1 MNFSRS
7 GPGISPRIDNF
18 LRASNELSIGH
29 RSVFGLVAVALML
42 AGCGSTSTADVG
54 PSPIGPSPVSPS
66 LVGPSPVSPS
76 PVGSSPVRCLVSLSS
91 TSIGVGA
98 DDSDATVAVVTDAE
112 CAWTASEAV
121 TWISQLSPASGQ
133 GSGQIGFQVTANG
146 SPEPRQGD
154 IEVNG
159 IRFQVLQAAATC
171 AFQLSASTATVSAA
185 GGSQSVTVTGLD
197 GCAWSAASE
206 ASWISVGSGSTG
218 SGNGAVTLQVAPNP
232 GATRSG
238 TLTIAGHTFTVAQDA
253 VSIVSCTPSIQPT
266 SQSIAAAG
274 GIGSSSVTSN
284 TGCAWTV
291 ASNAPWITVTSGA
304 SGSGNGPVTFALA
317 ANTGANRSG
326 TLTIAGHTFTVNQ
339 ANGCSYSIQATSQS
353 IASGGGPGSSAVT
366 SGSGCAW
373 TATSNAPWITVTS
386 GATGSGDGD
395 VTFGIAPNP
404 GAERSGTL
412 TIAGQTFTVNQATGC
427 SYSIQSTSQS
437 IASGGGPGTS
447 AVTSC
452 RMRVDATSN
461 APWITVTSGATGSGN
476 GNVTFS
482 IGANTGAARTGT
494 LTIAG
499 QTFTVNQTTGCS
511 YSIQPTSQSI
521 ASGGGPGS
529 SAVTSNSGCAWT
541 TTSNATWITVTTG
554 ATGSGN
560 GNVTFSIGANTGAAR
575 SGTATIAGQTFTVNQ
590 ASGCFSLMSPPSQ
603 SIGAAGGL
611 GSTAI
616 TSGIGCTWT
625 ATSNDP
631 WITVTA
637 GATHTGSGTV
647 TFSSGAN
654 TGPAR
659 TGTLSIAGQ
668 IFTVNQA
675 QGN

>member
-1 MNFSRS
+1 MRV
-7 GPGISPRIDNF
+7 D
-18 LRASNELSIGH
+18 
-29 RSVFGLVAVALML
+29 
-42 AGCGSTSTADVG
+42 
-54 PSPIGPSPVSPS
+54 
-66 LVGPSPVSPS
+66 
-76 PVGSSPVRCLVSLSS
+76 
-91 TSIGVGA
+91 
-98 DDSDATVAVVTDAE
+98 
-112 CAWTASEAV
+112 
-121 TWISQLSPASGQ
+121 
-133 GSGQIGFQVTANG
+133 
-146 SPEPRQGD
+146 
-154 IEVNG
+154 
-159 IRFQVLQAAATC
+159 
-171 AFQLSASTATVSAA
+171 
-185 GGSQSVTVTGLD
+185 
-197 GCAWSAASE
+197 
-206 ASWISVGSGSTG
+206 G
-218 SGNGAVTLQVAPNP
+218 SGNGNVTFGIAPNP
-232 GATRSG
+232 D
-238 TLTIAGHTFTVAQDA
+238 VE
-253 VSIVSCTPSIQPT
+253 
-266 SQSIAAAG
+266 
-274 GIGSSSVTSN
+274 
-284 TGCAWTV
+284 
-291 ASNAPWITVTSGA
+291 
-304 SGSGNGPVTFALA
+304 
-317 ANTGANRSG
+317 RSG

-386 GATGSGDGD
+386 GATGSGDGN

-412 TIAGQTFTVNQATGC
+412 TIAGHTFTVNQTTGC

-437 IASGGGPGTS
+437 IASGGGPGAS
-447 AVTSC
+447 AVTSNSGC
-452 RMRVDATSN
+452 AWTTTSN
-461 APWITVTSGATGSGN
+461 ATWITVTSGATGSGN

-659 TGTLSIAGQ
+659 IGTLSIAGQ